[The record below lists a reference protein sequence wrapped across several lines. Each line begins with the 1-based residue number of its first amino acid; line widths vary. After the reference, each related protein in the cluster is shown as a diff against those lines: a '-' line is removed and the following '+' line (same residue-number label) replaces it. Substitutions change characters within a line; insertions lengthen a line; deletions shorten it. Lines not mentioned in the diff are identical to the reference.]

1 MNETLPDV
9 PLISSVAALARG
21 YDAWLCDI
29 WGVMHNGLKAHA
41 AAVDAC
47 RRYRAAGGTVILISN
62 APRPSASVL
71 PMFDRVGVPHDAYD
85 AIVTSGD
92 VARTMIAKA
101 GSARV
106 FHLGPPRDLPIFDN
120 LGVSFVGPGEAG
132 WVVCT
137 GLRDDDTETPEHYA
151 AELRACMD
159 HELPMICANPDLMV
173 ERGERLVYCAGALA
187 AEYEK
192 LGGTVTYTGKPH
204 LPIYERALSMV
215 EEARGAKVP
224 RRSVLAIG
232 DGLRTDI
239 AGAANA
245 GLDALFVASRL
256 HVNGS
261 AQGDAAREI
270 AQLFTGS
277 ARLPVAAQLSLS
289 W

>member
-1 MNETLPDV
+1 MSTV
-9 PLISSVAALARG
+9 PLISSVARLAGG

-29 WGVMHNGLKAHA
+29 WGVMHDGLKAHP

-47 RRYRAAGGTVILISN
+47 RRYREKGGVVVFISN
-62 APRPSASVL
+62 APRPSKAVL
-71 PMFDRVGVPHDAYD
+71 PMFDRVGVPHDSYD

-92 VARTMIAKA
+92 VTRSVISETRGARI
-101 GSARV
+101 
-106 FHLGPPRDLPIFDN
+106 FHLGPPRDLPIFEGLDT
-120 LGVSFVGPGEAG
+120 SFVEPKQAQ

-137 GLRDDDTETPEHYA
+137 GLDDDDTETPDVYA
-151 AELRACMD
+151 DVLRECAGLG
-159 HELPMICANPDLMV
+159 LPMICANPDLMV
-173 ERGERLVYCAGALA
+173 ERGDKLVYCAGTLAL
-187 AEYEK
+187 EYEK
-192 LGGTVTYTGKPH
+192 LGGEVTYTGKPH
-204 LPIYERALSMV
+204 LPIYERALAMAV
-215 EEARGAKVP
+215 QARGRDIP

-261 AQGDAAREI
+261 GEGEVTKELAE
-270 AQLFTGS
+270 LFAGG
-277 ARLPVAAQLSLS
+277 AKLPVAAQLGLA